1 MDDTIAVRTATV
13 DDVPRIVALLNAAFA
28 IEREFVDRERTSSD
42 AIAQLLENGSF
53 LVADGAGDALAACV
67 DIEPRG
73 CRLYMGMLAVDPALQ
88 GRGLGRRVIAA
99 VENRATEKGCSGIDI
114 KIVDRR
120 IELPPLYRA
129 LGFRDNGTAPFDDPL
144 LTKPCHFLLMS
155 KELTP

>member
-1 MDDTIAVRTATV
+1 VSGTLAIRTASAE
-13 DDVPRIVALLNAAFA
+13 DVPGIVALLNVAFA
-28 IEREFVDRERTSSD
+28 MERDFVARDRTSAAEIS
-42 AIAQLLENGSF
+42 ALMRTGTF
-53 LVADGAGDALAACV
+53 LVAGAADALAACAYV
-67 DIEPRG
+67 ELHGR
-73 CRLYMGMLAVDPALQ
+73 RAYMGMLAVDPSQQ
-88 GRGLGRRVIAA
+88 GRGLGRRMIAA
-99 VENRATEKGCSGIDI
+99 VEKRASDAGCTGIDI